1 MPTCLI
7 VDDSPTMRKIA
18 RKMLAGLGFDCSE
31 AGDGA
36 VALGMVKAAP
46 PDLVLLDWNMPV
58 LDGFST
64 LKAIRAEDQPSP
76 VRIVMCTTN
85 NDLEQL
91 VAALEAGADEYVMK
105 PYDADILADKLNAI
119 GLLTS

>member
-1 MPTCLI
+1 MPTCLS

-18 RKMLAGLGFDCSE
+18 RKTLTGLGFDCTE

-36 VALGMVKAAP
+36 IALGMVETSI

-58 LDGFST
+58 LDGLST
-64 LKAIRAEDQPSP
+64 LKALRATDRGAAL
-76 VRIVMCTTN
+76 RIIMCTTN
-85 NDLEQL
+85 NDIDQL

-105 PYDADILADKLNAI
+105 PYDADIISDKLHAI

>member
-18 RKMLAGLGFDCSE
+18 RKMLGGLGFTCTE

-36 VALGMVKAAP
+36 IALGMVEASP

-64 LKAIRAEDQPSP
+64 LKALRSTDRGTTLR
-76 VRIVMCTTN
+76 VVMCTTN
-85 NDLEQL
+85 NDLDQL

-105 PYDADILADKLNAI
+105 PYDADILSDKLRSI
-119 GLLTS
+119 GLIPS